1 VSPRVRRIVVLLP
14 LAFVLLATIGAVIKA
29 VHDRHGPSA
38 KSLPGAPLKTLA
50 RARGIT
56 AFGTAVD
63 DSALQK
69 EPGYRTDLAREFS
82 ALTPENAMKW
92 GAVEKKRGKLDW
104 GGADRAVAFAEK
116 HHMLVRG
123 HTLVWHNQIPDWLLN
138 GKFAR
143 AQLWSI
149 LHRHIASEMGRYKGR
164 IAQWDVDNEVVG
176 DDGRLRPS
184 LWLDTLGPSYI
195 AQAYRWA
202 RQADPHAKLY
212 LNEIGAESA
221 GPKSDKL
228 YELARQLKSEG
239 LLDGVGFQ
247 SHMNLNGVPPTMRK
261 NLQRFADL
269 GLDIAMTEVDV
280 ALQQPA
286 GDAQLRVQ
294 ADVYRNLANICL
306 SISRCHTF
314 IVWGFTDRHSWI
326 PVSSPG
332 YGSAT
337 LLDSQLR
344 AKPAYDAVASAL
356 RSR

>member
-1 VSPRVRRIVVLLP
+1 MSPRVRRLVVLLP
-14 LAFVLLATIGAVIKA
+14 LAFVVLATAGALIKA
-29 VHDRHGPSA
+29 YHERHGPSA
-38 KSLPGAPLKTLA
+38 KPLPGAPLKELA
-50 RARGIT
+50 RAGGIT
-56 AFGTAVD
+56 AFGTALD
-63 DSALQK
+63 DNALQK
-69 EPGYRTDLAREFS
+69 EPGYRDDVVREFS

-92 GAVEKKRGKLDW
+92 GALEPERGKLDW

-123 HTLVWHNQIPDWLLN
+123 HTLVWHNQLPDWLLT
-138 GKFAR
+138 GKFSAP
-143 AQLWSI
+143 QLSSI
-149 LHRHIASEMGRYKGR
+149 LQRHIATEMGRYRGR

-176 DDGRLRPS
+176 DDGKLRPS
-184 LWLDTLGPSYI
+184 IWLKRLGPSYI
-195 AQAYRWA
+195 VDSYRWA

-228 YELARQLKSEG
+228 YDLAKQLKADG

-247 SHMNLNGVPPTMRK
+247 SHLNLNGVPPTMQK

-269 GLDIAMTEVDV
+269 GLDIAITEADV

-286 GDAQLRVQ
+286 GDAQLKVQ
-294 ADVYRNLANICL
+294 ADVYRHLTNICL
-306 SISRCHTF
+306 AISRCHTF

-326 PVSSPG
+326 PLSSPG

-344 AKPAYDAVASAL
+344 AKPAYDAVAAAL
-356 RSR
+356 RAR